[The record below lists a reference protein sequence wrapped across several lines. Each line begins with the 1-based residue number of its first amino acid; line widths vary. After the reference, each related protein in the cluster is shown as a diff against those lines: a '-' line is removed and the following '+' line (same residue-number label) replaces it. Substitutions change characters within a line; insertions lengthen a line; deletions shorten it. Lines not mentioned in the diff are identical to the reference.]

1 MKNQGTQ
8 NTSES
13 SRSQPQLL
21 QQLQLDAQQRIN
33 EDLYWITR
41 EHCFRGSYRNPKSNH
56 LTKQR
61 QGLERALFGKD
72 QAKLQEFYRSICDY
86 ALQVWK
92 KKSQEETIPFPVPDI
107 HLAKCVSFDYILYS
121 LRCSG
126 GNEAIYCR
134 YRACKFLLDL
144 TEEQKE
150 SLRQAYKEGLEKNT
164 CLTEQKKEECMK
176 TFQIEMLNKHKQTKD
191 TGTSS
196 DDSLTPSFD
205 PQSTEVQATALHD
218 VIAKFGTP
226 GHLVKVEEVST
237 ASSPAG
243 TCSR

>member
-1 MKNQGTQ
+1 M
-8 NTSES
+8 
-13 SRSQPQLL
+13 

-33 EDLYWITR
+33 EDLYWITQ
-41 EHCFRGSYRNPKSNH
+41 EHCFRDSYREPQSSH
-56 LTKQR
+56 LAKQR
-61 QGLERALFGKD
+61 EKLERSLFGKD
-72 QAKLQEFYRSICDY
+72 KAKLQEFYRSICDY

-121 LRCSG
+121 LRCPG
-126 GNEAIYCR
+126 GDDLIYCR
-134 YRACKFLLDL
+134 YRTCKFLLDL

-164 CLTEQKKEECMK
+164 CLTEKEKKEWMK
-176 TFQIEMLNKHKQTKD
+176 KFQIEMFKDEQTKD

-196 DDSLTPSFD
+196 DDSLNPSVD
-205 PQSTEVQATALHD
+205 PKSTEAQAPALRD

-226 GHLVKVEEVST
+226 DNSVRVNEVSM
-237 ASSPAG
+237 ASSLAG